1 MTTPP
6 ASETPAWKT
15 RRFRLLVLF
24 GAIALLALILVLQNF
39 DTTEVQF
46 LFWRAEA
53 PLAWVLV
60 TFMALGAGVEV
71 LIRLLLRRKRSKR
84 GRTAAPPP
92 RGGERPDPGG

>member
-1 MTTPP
+1 MTTGPGP
-6 ASETPAWKT
+6 QIPAWKT
-15 RRFRLLVLF
+15 RRFRLIVLF

-71 LIRLLLRRKRSKR
+71 LVRLLVRRRRARRAGTGPS
-84 GRTAAPPP
+84 
-92 RGGERPDPGG
+92 GGDDR